1 MQITKATK
9 IVKKFLGDYNKA
21 YLNVELH
28 ASPVQF
34 SEIISSDSNF
44 WTNNDSGDQSI
55 PSQVRHSIINST
67 LIMRRGMEEREM
79 ILKEL
84 SNIVQYYECIITV
97 LTNHIFQDDKTNLG
111 AINILKQY
119 LERIIHAKRSAK
131 LMYDKA
137 LGVSEENDSSEEDVD
152 DDSDLSE
159 EENDDDDF
167 EDENG
172 FTL

>member
-1 MQITKATK
+1 
-9 IVKKFLGDYNKA
+9 
-21 YLNVELH
+21 
-28 ASPVQF
+28 
-34 SEIISSDSNF
+34 
-44 WTNNDSGDQSI
+44 
-55 PSQVRHSIINST
+55 
-67 LIMRRGMEEREM
+67 M

-119 LERIIHAKRSAK
+119 LERIIHAKKSAK

-137 LGVSEENDSSEEDVD
+137 LGVSEENDSSEDVD

-167 EDENG
+167 DDDFEDENG